1 MLFFKVFIGPMI
13 LFLACGMSHTD
24 LRQSI
29 DNKSDV
35 SILAPLPGSYN
46 LNALLPELQGK
57 RVGLVVNQTSI
68 IGHTHLVD
76 TLLSQGITI
85 NKIFSPEHGYRGE
98 ADAGE
103 HVLSEKDPATGI
115 LLVSLYGDRRK
126 PLPEDLTGLDIVVFD
141 IQDIGVRFYTYIA
154 TMSLLMEACAEQHLP
169 LIVLDRPNPNGYYVD
184 GPLLKKEFKSFIGMH
199 PVPVVYGLSIGE
211 YAQMVNGEGW
221 LANNVKCELRVIPCN
236 NYDHTMTYDLPVKP
250 SPNIPNLRSTL
261 LYPSIC
267 FFEGTN
273 CSEGRGTEQPFVIF
287 GHPKYTAGD
296 FQFTPVPRPGAK
308 SSKLYNQMCNGHNLT
323 ALSIEEIMSWRRIN
337 LYWLLKLYQNMKDR
351 DDFFLKNNFFN
362 KLAGNTELM
371 AQIKAGM
378 SEEEIR
384 ATWLSDITAYKKIR
398 KKYLIYPDFE

>member
-1 MLFFKVFIGPMI
+1 MI
-13 LFLACGMSHTD
+13 LFLACGMGHTD
-24 LRQSI
+24 LRQSV

-211 YAQMVNGEGW
+211 YAQMV
-221 LANNVKCELRVIPCN
+221 
-236 NYDHTMTYDLPVKP
+236 
-250 SPNIPNLRSTL
+250 
-261 LYPSIC
+261 
-267 FFEGTN
+267 
-273 CSEGRGTEQPFVIF
+273 
-287 GHPKYTAGD
+287 
-296 FQFTPVPRPGAK
+296 
-308 SSKLYNQMCNGHNLT
+308 
-323 ALSIEEIMSWRRIN
+323 
-337 LYWLLKLYQNMKDR
+337 
-351 DDFFLKNNFFN
+351 
-362 KLAGNTELM
+362 
-371 AQIKAGM
+371 KAG
-378 SEEEIR
+378 
-384 ATWLSDITAYKKIR
+384 
-398 KKYLIYPDFE
+398 